1 MVIISFSSAC
11 RHSRKW
17 GDLSA
22 PSRSMGHPLPTLA
35 FQSNK
40 GGDEASTLVVAA
52 LYSKVRL
59 GTTPRRGRPSRKRSP
74 MSPTDFLLKRV
85 LPLVLGAALVALVA
99 PSAAAANDP
108 HIRPGQSWDAVLS
121 KASAGSVV
129 RVASGRHPYQVLR
142 GNYRGIRLVGV
153 SRKGSVVRGVNV
165 NGARNLTLRNFTTRP
180 TREVPGVRISHGSW
194 NVVVDDVT
202 ATMRVGQAGFDI
214 ARVGRAAP
222 RRIALT
228 NVRYRGWRSRGK
240 YARGVRIFAGG
251 VPRDRWPSNIILDG
265 ADLGG
270 AAADLV
276 QIGGGRNVTIRDCVL
291 DGLQSNSQHNDG
303 IQSYG
308 SDGLRVIRTK
318 ITAPGAYE
326 GPDQGIMLKHGNGGY
341 LRVRDTVIRDSTVR
355 DFRGQG
361 ISLAGT
367 LSSVVR
373 GNTVKNM
380 SYPGSSLVLAGTN
393 AGLVLEDNQLDKVYR
408 VGASPQ

>member
-1 MVIISFSSAC
+1 M
-11 RHSRKW
+11 KW
-17 GDLSA
+17 A
-22 PSRSMGHPLPTLA
+22 I
-35 FQSNK
+35 
-40 GGDEASTLVVAA
+40 TLVPFV
-52 LYSKVRL
+52 LYSADATAPPL
-59 GTTPRRGRPSRKRSP
+59 GVGDPLGSDFP
-74 MSPTDFLLKRV
+74 MIPTDFPLRRL
-85 LPLVLGAALVALVA
+85 LPLILVAVLVVLTT
-99 PSAAAANDP
+99 PSASAANP
-108 HIRPGQSWDAVLS
+108 TRIRPGQSWDEVLS

-129 RVASGRHPYQVLR
+129 RVVKGRHPYQVLR
-142 GNYRGIRLVGV
+142 GNYHGVRVVGV
-153 SRKGSVVRGVNV
+153 SRKGTVVRGVNV
-165 NGARNLTLRNFTTRP
+165 RGARNLTLRNFTTRP
-180 TREVPGVRISHGSW
+180 TLQVPGVRISHGSW

-214 ARVGRAAP
+214 TRGGHAAP
-222 RRIALT
+222 RRIDLT

-251 VPRDRWPSNIILDG
+251 VPRDRWPSNILIDG

-276 QIGGGRNVTIRDCVL
+276 QIGGGRKVTIRDSVL

-326 GPDQGIMLKHGNGGY
+326 GPDQGIMLKHGDGGY
-341 LRVRDTVIRDSTVR
+341 LRVRDTVIRDSTVWA
-355 DFRGQG
+355 FRGQG

-367 LSSVVR
+367 RSSVVR
-373 GNTVKNM
+373 GNTVRNM

-393 AGLVLEDNQLDKVYR
+393 TGLVLEDNELDKVHR
-408 VGASPQ
+408 IGASGE